1 MNETRDLVLKAADVE
16 VSLAEQ
22 HDSFGKL
29 VENFQDMAFACAY
42 AVLGDFR
49 LAEDAAQEAFLTAW
63 RKLAQL
69 RQPEAFPGWFK
80 RIVLTECN
88 RLRRGKHLPT
98 ISLDDGV
105 IVRSSEVDAQT
116 AIERNEMK
124 TEVSAAIKKLPENER
139 IVVALFY
146 IREISQSD
154 ISRFLEVPMTTV
166 AKRLYSARVRLKGM
180 MEDSKN
186 DFAARRPSRNKSFA
200 EKVRVGIFDEY
211 VGQYRYELRPELIVT
226 IRREN
231 DKLISEVEGQIN
243 NLFAKD
249 KSENEL
255 RTKEFDGRGKF
266 VRDEQGQVV
275 GFIYYE
281 FGREIGIA
289 VKIS

>member
-1 MNETRDLVLKAADVE
+1 MNETRDLVLKAAD
-16 VSLAEQ
+16 SGATLAEQ
-22 HDSFGKL
+22 HDAFDKL
-29 VENFQDMAFACAY
+29 VRNFQDMAYACAY
-42 AVLGDFR
+42 AVLVDFR

-98 ISLDDGV
+98 IPLDGL
-105 IVRSSEVDAQT
+105 IVRSSEVDPQT
-116 AIERNEMK
+116 AIEKTEMK
-124 TEVSAAIKKLPENER
+124 TAVSAAIKKLPDKER
-139 IVVALFY
+139 MVVALFY
-146 IREISQSD
+146 IKEISQSD
-154 ISRFLEVPMTTV
+154 ISAFLEVPTTTV

-180 MEDSKN
+180 MEDSGN

-200 EKVRVGIFDEY
+200 KKVRAGIFDEY
-211 VGQYRYELRPELIVT
+211 VGQYRYEQRPELIVT
-226 IRREN
+226 IRREGDN
-231 DKLISEVEGQIN
+231 LTSETTGQTN
-243 NLFAKD
+243 NLFAKG
-249 KSENEL
+249 KSKNEL

-266 VRDEQGQVV
+266 VRNEQGQVV

>member
-1 MNETRDLVLKAADVE
+1 MEETRDLVLKAANAE
-16 VSLAEQ
+16 APLAEQ
-22 HDSFGKL
+22 HDAFGKL
-29 VENFQDMAFACAY
+29 VENFQDMAYACAY

-63 RKLAQL
+63 RKLIQI

-98 ISLDDGV
+98 LPLDDGV
-105 IVRSSEVDAQT
+105 IVRSTDVDPQA

-124 TEVSAAIKKLPENER
+124 TTVSAAIKKLPENER

-146 IREISQSD
+146 IKEISQSD
-154 ISRFLEVPMTTV
+154 ISAFLEVPTTTV
-166 AKRLYSARVRLKGM
+166 AKRLYSARVRLKEM

-186 DFAARRPSRNKSFA
+186 DFAARRPSRNKTFA
-200 EKVRVGIFDEY
+200 EKVKAGIFDEY
-211 VGQYRYELRPELIVT
+211 VGQYKYELRPELIVT
-226 IRREN
+226 IRREG
-231 DKLISEVEGQIN
+231 DKLVSEVEGQTN
-243 NLFAKD
+243 NLFAKG

-266 VRDEQGQVV
+266 VRDAQGQVI

>member
-1 MNETRDLVLKAADVE
+1 MKETRDLVLKATDVE
-16 VSLAEQ
+16 APLREQ
-22 HDSFGKL
+22 HDAFGRL
-29 VENFQDMAFACAY
+29 VENFQDMAYACAY

-63 RKLAQL
+63 RNLAQL

-98 ISLDDGV
+98 IPFDDGL
-105 IVRSSEVDAQT
+105 IIHSSEVDTQT
-116 AIERNEMK
+116 AIEKNEIKMV
-124 TEVSAAIKKLPENER
+124 VSAAIKKLPENER

-154 ISRFLEVPMTTV
+154 ISRFLEVPTTTV

-200 EKVRVGIFDEY
+200 EKVRAGIFDEY
-211 VGQYRYELRPELIVT
+211 VGHYRYELRPELIVT
-226 IRREN
+226 IRRED
-231 DKLISEVEGQIN
+231 DKLISEVEGQTN
-243 NLFAKD
+243 NLFAKG

-266 VRDEQGQVV
+266 VRNEKGQVI

>member
-1 MNETRDLVLKAADVE
+1 VNKIRDVVLKAIDQEATLD
-16 VSLAEQ
+16 EQ
-22 HDSFGKL
+22 HEAFGKL
-29 VENFQDMAFACAY
+29 VENFQDMAYACAF
-42 AVLGDFR
+42 AVLGDFG

-98 ISLDDGV
+98 VPFNDGL
-105 IVRSSEVDAQT
+105 IVHSSEVDAQT
-116 AIERNEMK
+116 VIERNQMK

-139 IVVALFY
+139 IVIALCY

-154 ISRFLEVPMTTV
+154 ISRFLEVPTTTV

-180 MEDSKN
+180 MEDSNN

-200 EKVRVGIFDEY
+200 EKVKAGIFDEY
-211 VGQYRYELRPELIVT
+211 IGQYRYELRPELIVT
-226 IRREN
+226 IRRES
-231 DKLISEVEGQIN
+231 DKLISEVEGQTN
-243 NLFAKD
+243 NLFAKG
-249 KSENEL
+249 KSKNEL

-266 VRDEQGQVV
+266 VRNEQGQVV